1 MTDNTQL
8 SPGSG
13 GDVVRDIDRGGG
25 IKTQVMQLD
34 VGGASSESLVSTINP
49 LPMNMPLVGI
59 DTYNSSGYLHVD
71 SSSAGTDG
79 SVYSTVTF
87 PQVNMMAGKGI
98 DGIAHAMS
106 VSSLGTIEVT
116 EGAEGLTVNTSVSS
130 PVDIMSDYRI
140 PQYVSLVG
148 DPNGDFAE
156 VNILEKLIENDGSL
170 SINTQV
176 INQPARDIN
185 NKLIPSDAPQLIT
198 GSASAANQVLFTVDT
213 TGYNSISV
221 QSGAGFLAVL
231 SFLVSNDGISWS
243 PCLGWYSQGVN
254 QSSTSIQATTFM
266 IVPCLGRY
274 FRIQCAAYTSGI
286 ATVTAYLRQ
295 QPVTQLANIPSTNI
309 AQIGGTAIVTGGV
322 AGIQAIGG
330 NIAIGTTATANP
342 VPTGGRVLTTLA
354 AAQVNAA
361 TASLSFTGAQQLT
374 IKPYGDVLNDWTYTT
389 GATAL
394 TTTTTAAAAKAAGA
408 AGIRNY
414 VTGIQAQ
421 NTSATAT
428 TLLILDG
435 ATNLLVFNL
444 PASMTV
450 PAVMDFP
457 TPLHGTAATALNYN
471 FGTAAATVFLNIQ
484 GYQSA

>member
-59 DTYNSSGYLHVD
+59 DTYNSSGYLNVD

-130 PVDIMSDYRI
+130 PVDIRSDYRI

-156 VNILEKLIENDGSL
+156 VNILEKLIENDGQISL
-170 SINTQV
+170 NTQV

-185 NKLIPSDAPQLIT
+185 NKLIPSDAPQIIT
-198 GSASAANQVLFTVDT
+198 GSANAANQVLFVVDT
-213 TGYNSISV
+213 TGYQSISLQTTGTWV
-221 QSGAGFLAVL
+221 GTISLQS
-231 SFLVSNDGISWS
+231 SNDGINWLNV
-243 PCLGWYSQGVN
+243 LGWNTQGGNVPIATF
-254 QSSTSIQATTFM
+254 SSNIGVSVPAT
-266 IVPCLGRY
+266 LRY
-274 FRIQCAAYTSGI
+274 FRAYFISYTSGTCI
-286 ATVTAYLRQ
+286 GVALLRQ
-295 QPVTQLANIPSTNI
+295 QPAFNSSLGPSINVN
-309 AQIGGTAIVTGGV
+309 QIGGTAVVSGGV

-354 AAQVNAA
+354 AAQANAA

-374 IKPYGDVLNDWTYTT
+374 IKPYGDVLNDWAYTT